1 LLKII
6 ILTLLKIDFEL
17 DNASDLIEVN
27 EPAENVVNYLDE
39 SIE

>member
-1 LLKII
+1 MIKNIYNFI
-6 ILTLLKIDFEL
+6 EEN
-17 DNASDLIEVN
+17 NASDLIEVN

>member
-1 LLKII
+1 VAKEMII
-6 ILTLLKIDFEL
+6 NIYNFIKEK
-17 DNASDLIEVN
+17 NASDLIEVN